1 MTLDELGEGLLLLA
15 VRGNGM
21 LAVRDKLRFGMAG
34 SELIRLAAARRV
46 DIVNRRIVVLDASP
60 TGDALLDQAL
70 ASMTGGRLKPT
81 AKSWVA
87 RQRKGL
93 VEGYLDKLE
102 AAGAVRAERR
112 KALGFVPVTRW
123 TVTDTARLAA
133 ARTSL
138 DIIASG
144 TGSIGVE
151 QAALA
156 GLADAIGLTGLIYP
170 GFAGASARRQVRN
183 AARRDRSADAVASAV
198 RDAGTDSADAAIRA
212 ATNAAADAAI
222 RAATDAAVAASID
235 AATQAAIS
243 AATEA
248 AHHAAHDAGGAGGA
262 VGGHH

>member
-34 SELIRLAAARRV
+34 SELIRLAAARR
-46 DIVNRRIVVLDASP
+46 
-60 TGDALLDQAL
+60 
-70 ASMTGGRLKPT
+70 
-81 AKSWVA
+81 
-87 RQRKGL
+87 
-93 VEGYLDKLE
+93 
-102 AAGAVRAERR
+102 
-112 KALGFVPVTRW
+112 KALGLVPVTRW
-123 TVTDTARLAA
+123 TITDTARLAA
-133 ARTSL
+133 ARASL

-156 GLADAIGLTGLIYP
+156 GPADAIGLTGLIYP

-248 AHHAAHDAGGAGGA
+248 AHHAAHDAGGA